1 MKYLLI
7 ALTFLAFSCWNE
19 RSSFIQKDHE
29 VIKTEM
35 RVNYEKNKQA
45 FQSLAKEVAAFKI
58 LRSIQFKY
66 GRSGLDGIKIY
77 CDSIDRNGEG
87 YAFVIQDLKD
97 SRLQKVLNEEGIT
110 KATIESIKQRLDQV
124 NCNSFYTL
132 RQSDINTGTPYVHVE
147 FEYNDWNGA
156 NFYFYKL
163 FDHKMEPEMV
173 NFFDRAKIVMGQIK
187 STGGV
192 LDSNAVWYLPTD

>member
-7 ALTFLAFSCWNE
+7 ALTFLTFSCSDE
-19 RSSFIQKDHE
+19 SSSFIQKDHE
-29 VIKTEM
+29 VIKTEIS
-35 RVNYEKNKQA
+35 VNYEKNKQA

-66 GRSGLDGIKIY
+66 GRSGLDGINIY

-87 YAFVIQDLKD
+87 YAFMIQNLND
-97 SRLQKVLNEEGIT
+97 SRLQKVLNQEGAT
-110 KATIESIKQRLDQV
+110 KTTIENIKQRLDQIK
-124 NCNSFYTL
+124 CNSFSTL
-132 RQSDINTGTPYVHVE
+132 RQSGMNTGTPYVHVE

-163 FDHKMEPEMV
+163 FDRKMEPDMI
-173 NFFDRAKIVMGQIK
+173 NFFDRARVVLGQIK
-187 STGGV
+187 
-192 LDSNAVWYLPTD
+192 

>member
-7 ALTFLAFSCWNE
+7 ALTFLTISCSE
-19 RSSFIQKDHE
+19 SSSFIQKDHE
-29 VIKTEM
+29 VIKTEISA
-35 RVNYEKNKQA
+35 NYEKNKQA

-66 GRSGLDGIKIY
+66 GRSGSDGINVY

-87 YAFVIQDLKD
+87 YSFVIKDLND
-97 SRLQKVLNEEGIT
+97 SRLQKVLYQEGIT
-110 KATIESIKQRLDQV
+110 KATIENIRQRLDQI
-124 NCNSFYTL
+124 NCNSFFTL
-132 RQSDINTGTPYVHVE
+132 RQTSDAGIPFIHIE
-147 FEYNDWNGA
+147 FEYNEWNGA

-163 FDHKMEPEMV
+163 FDHKMEPDMV
-173 NFFDRAKIVMGQIK
+173 NFFNRQRVVMGQIK

-192 LDSNAVWYLPTD
+192 LDSNAVWYLTTD